1 MTQVSGAARPAPG
14 TTLRRVSPNKPPMRR
29 RTFYCPD
36 KLWDAALDVAA
47 DNEENIADVL
57 RAGLERYVKAAEKR
71 DRQK

>member
-1 MTQVSGAARPAPG
+1 MTPASGAVLPTPG

-29 RTFYCPD
+29 HSFYCPD

-57 RAGLERYVKAAEKR
+57 RDALERYVKAAEKR
-71 DRQK
+71 ERK